1 MRRVPTLLLRILT
14 GLAVLLAGP
23 VRSWAQAQVA
33 PPARYADAVR
43 ALEGW
48 LEREVRAKRL
58 PALSIALVDDQTVV
72 WARGFGY
79 ADPAKKIPATAA
91 TVYRVGSVSKPITAL
106 ALMLLVQAGLID
118 LDAPVSRYLP
128 DFQPTNQY
136 DKRITLRQ
144 ILSHRSGL
152 VREGPV
158 GNYFDASAPSLAATV
173 KSLNGIKLVFPPEK
187 RTSYSNAGVAVA
199 GMVLERTQKAPFAD
213 HMRRALLEPLGMKHS
228 GYELTPGL
236 KKDLAAATMWTYHG
250 REFEAPTFAMGAR
263 PAGNLYSTVLD
274 LGQVLRFLFAGG
286 RTPDGKQLLQ
296 RETLESMYVPQF
308 VKPGEKTGFGI
319 SFFVSEFEGK
329 RRIGHSGAI
338 YGFATEFAALPDDK
352 LGVAV
357 IASMDVSNAVTRR
370 VADVALRQMLAVRQ
384 GKPLPAIDETRL
396 LDPARARQLA
406 GKYEAGDK
414 AVELQESFGR
424 LYLWPLQ
431 GGQRTEV
438 RALGK
443 KLITDDLTGYG
454 LELVAKDDTLKIG
467 KNTYRRVA
475 VAKSKAAPAKWRGL
489 IGEYGWD
496 HNTLYILERDGK
508 LYALIEWVF
517 LYPLREES
525 ENVYAFPDFG
535 LYPGEKLLFT
545 RGKDGKATA
554 VEAASVPFPRRHIDG
569 EDGKTFRIKPARPL
583 AELRREA
590 RAAKP
595 PAEKGKFRKSDLVE
609 VTKLDPSIKL
619 DIRYATTNNFLSVPF
634 YQSAKAYLQRPAAE
648 ALVRV
653 HKKLAKDGYGLL
665 VYDGYRPWYV
675 TKMFWEATPEK
686 YRMFVAD
693 PEKGSRHNRGCAVD
707 LTLYDLKTGKPVEM
721 VGGYDEFSDR
731 SYADYPG
738 GTARQRW
745 HRDLLRRA
753 MEAEGFTVYEAEWW
767 HFDFRDWRE
776 YGIGNRTFEEIDRA
790 KPKR

>member
-1 MRRVPTLLLRILT
+1 MRRMPTLLLRILT

-23 VRSWAQAQVA
+23 ARGWAQAQVA
-33 PPARYADAVR
+33 PPAKYADAVR

-48 LEREVRAKRL
+48 LQREVRAKRL
-58 PALSIALVDDQTVV
+58 PALSIALVDDQTIV
-72 WARGFGY
+72 WARGFGF

-91 TVYRVGSVSKPITAL
+91 TVYRVGSVSKPVTAL

-118 LDAPVSRYLP
+118 LDAPVNRYLP
-128 DFQPTNQY
+128 DFQPVNPH
-136 DKRITLRQ
+136 DKKITLRQ

-158 GNYFDASAPSLAATV
+158 GNYFDTNSPSLAATV
-173 KSLNGIKLVFPPEK
+173 KGLNGIKLVYPPEK

-199 GMVLERTQKAPFAD
+199 GLVLERTQKTPFAE
-213 HMRRALLEPLGMKHS
+213 HMRRALLEPLGMRHS
-228 GYELTPGL
+228 GYELTPEL
-236 KKDLAAATMWTYHG
+236 KKHLAAATMWTYQG

-274 LGQVLRFLFAGG
+274 LGQLLRFLFAGG
-286 RTPDGKQLLQ
+286 RTADGKQLLK

-329 RRIGHSGAI
+329 RRIGHGGAI
-338 YGFATEFAALPDDK
+338 YGFATELAALPDDK

-384 GKPLPAIDETRL
+384 GKPLPPIDETRPL
-396 LDPARARQLA
+396 EPERARKLA
-406 GKYEAGDK
+406 GRYEAGEK

-424 LYLWPLQ
+424 LYYWPLQ
-431 GGQRTEV
+431 GGMRMEV

-454 LELVAKDDTLKIG
+454 LELTPKGDTLQIG
-467 KNTYRRVA
+467 KDTYRRVT
-475 VAKSKAAPAKWRGL
+475 VAKPKPAPEKWRGL

-496 HNTLYILERDGK
+496 HNTLYILEKDGK

-525 ENVYAFPDFG
+525 ENAYAFPDFG
-535 LYPGEKLLFT
+535 LYPGEKLIFT
-545 RGKDGKATA
+545 RGKDGKATG
-554 VEAASVPFPRRHIDG
+554 VEAASVPFPRRPIDG
-569 EDGKTFRIKPARPL
+569 EDGSTFRIKPARPL
-583 AELRREA
+583 PELRREA
-590 RAAKP
+590 RAARP
-595 PAEKGKFRKSDLVE
+595 PAEKGPFRKSELVE
-609 VTKLDPSIKL
+609 LTKLDPTIKL
-619 DIRYATTNNFLSVPF
+619 DIRYATTNNFLSTPF
-634 YQSAKAYLQRPAAE
+634 YSSAKAYLQRPAAE

-675 TKMFWEATPEK
+675 TKMFWDATPEK

-693 PEKGSRHNRGCAVD
+693 PAKGSRHNRGCAVD
-707 LTLYDLKTGKPVEM
+707 LTLYDRETGKPVEM

-738 GTARQRW
+738 GTSRQRW

-767 HFDFRDWRE
+767 HFDYRDWRQ
-776 YGIGNRTFEEIDRA
+776 YGIGNRTFEEIGKAR
-790 KPKR
+790 PKR

>member
-1 MRRVPTLLLRILT
+1 MRRVSTVIVHVLT
-14 GLAVLLAGP
+14 ALAVLVAAP

-33 PPARYADAVR
+33 PPAKYADAVR

-58 PALSIALVDDQTVV
+58 PALSIALVDDQTIV

-79 ADPAKKIPATAA
+79 ADPARKVPATAA

-118 LDAPVSRYLP
+118 LDAPVNRYLP
-128 DFQPTNQY
+128 DFRPNNQFG
-136 DKRITLRQ
+136 KKITLRQ

-158 GNYFDASAPSLAATV
+158 GNYFDSSSPSLAATV
-173 KSLNGIKLVFPPEK
+173 KSLNGLKLVFPPEQ
-187 RTSYSNAGVAVA
+187 RTSYSNSGLAVA
-199 GMVLERTQKAPFAD
+199 GMVLERTGKEPFAE
-213 HMRRALLEPLGMKHS
+213 HMRRALLEPLGMKNS
-228 GYELTPGL
+228 SYELTPEL
-236 KKDLAAATMWTYHG
+236 KKQLAVATMWTYQG

-263 PAGNLYSTVLD
+263 PAGNLYSNVLD
-274 LGQVLRFLFAGG
+274 MSQALRFLFAGG
-286 RTPDGKQLLQ
+286 RTADGKELL
-296 RETLESMYVPQF
+296 RRKLLESMYVPQF

-329 RRIGHSGAI
+329 RRIGHGGAI

-352 LGVAV
+352 LGVV
-357 IASMDVSNAVTRR
+357 VMSSLDVSNSVTRR

-384 GKPLPAIDETRL
+384 GKPLPTIDETRP
-396 LDPARARQLA
+396 LDPALARGLA
-406 GKYEAGDK
+406 GRYESGK
-414 AVELQESFGR
+414 KVIELRESGGR
-424 LYLWPLQ
+424 LWLWPLM
-431 GGQRTEV
+431 GGLRVEL

-443 KLITDDLTGYG
+443 KLISDDLTGYG
-454 LELVAKDDTLKIG
+454 LEVVPQADSLKVGKDRYKPV
-467 KNTYRRVA
+467 RVGLP
-475 VAKSKAAPAKWRGL
+475 KPPPEKWRGL

-496 HNTLYILERDGK
+496 HNTLYILEMNGK

-525 ENVYAFPDFG
+525 ENAYAFPDFG

-545 RGKDGKATA
+545 RGKDGKATS
-554 VEAASVPFPRRHIDG
+554 VEAASVPFPRRHLDG
-569 EDGKTFRIKPARPL
+569 EDGKTFRIRPARPL
-583 AELRREA
+583 KEIVGEA

-595 PAEKGKFRKSDLVE
+595 PVEKGKFRPADLVE
-609 VTKLDPSIKL
+609 VTKLDPTIKL
-619 DIRYATTNNFLSVPF
+619 DIRYATTNNFLSEPF
-634 YQSAKAYLQRPAAE
+634 YSSAKAYLQRPAAE

-653 HKKLAKDGYGLL
+653 HRKLAERGYGLL

-693 PEKGSRHNRGCAVD
+693 PQKGSRHNRGCAVD
-707 LTLYDLKTGKPVEM
+707 LSLYNLKTGKAVEM

-731 SYADYPG
+731 SYVDYAG
-738 GTARQRW
+738 GTSRQRW

-767 HFDFRDWRE
+767 HYDFRDWRQ
-776 YGIGNRTFEEIDRA
+776 YGIGNLTFGEIGK
-790 KPKR
+790 KP